1 MGTVWGEAL
10 AAGSLEKH
18 GRSWFWRWPGARC
31 SGGLFRVKVTPR
43 DNPSGYRID
52 IKGFGDMS
60 SATDPVMTIN
70 TTMCG
75 QTSSTTN
82 TWLDRE
88 NTSGWLV
95 NLDPVAE
102 CGGPTPT
109 PVVTPT
115 PVPT

>member
-1 MGTVWGEAL
+1 
-10 AAGSLEKH
+10 
-18 GRSWFWRWPGARC
+18 
-31 SGGLFRVKVTPR
+31 
-43 DNPSGYRID
+43 
-52 IKGFGDMS
+52 
-60 SATDPVMTIN
+60 MTIN